1 MLLTPVVMSA
11 QIVTQ
16 KGVAYRYNGEQP
28 RTPLGNVTI
37 SYDANKRTTVSG
49 EQDGAFSL
57 TLDGRRMGD
66 RIGLVTVKKREMMVF
81 NQQAVDEWSVRK
93 EPLMLILCNADE
105 FERQKENFIN
115 IGRRKAK
122 KEYERQK
129 AELQAQLDESKIQLA
144 EYESRLDK
152 AYEDLD
158 RLNKEIEKYADE
170 LARVDRSEI
179 EAGMREVLSLYEQGE
194 VEKALK
200 KLEGLNLTEG
210 FEKTLSRKAY
220 HEQGM
225 ETAVKDSAMYVN
237 EIKSAAKVY
246 QNSGEY
252 EKAGEYLKLLADKLH
267 TVDDNWA
274 YAYFCDN
281 QNNFKDAEIY
291 YQQVL
296 ALLDRQTDKESL
308 GYQSQKASLL
318 NNLAILYSDTQRLAD
333 AEKMYK
339 EALETYRRLA
349 QANPQAYESDVAG
362 TQNNLANLYYATQ
375 RLADAEKM
383 FLSALAIRERLAQA
397 NPQAYEPDV
406 AHTMNNL
413 ANLYS
418 DTQRFDDAEKMFLS
432 ALAICERLAQANPQA
447 YEPGVAQTQYNIGLL
462 KVNQEQYTDAIPA
475 FEEALDIYRR
485 LAKVNPAQQQWYEG
499 SLYYLSILYPTV
511 NNYSAAYRIN
521 QEWLPILKTNNEDS
535 PDDWRSY
542 YTETLGSQSFYA
554 ILMKQHAESE
564 QLAREGLAV
573 DSSRHFIYT
582 NLAAALLFQGKY
594 TEAEKIYRQYK
605 DELKDSFLNDFKQ
618 FAEADVIPKEREAD
632 VEKIKQ
638 MLNE

>member
-1 MLLTPVVMSA
+1 MMKRIYWLIVTLLTSVAMSA
-11 QIVTQ
+11 QVVTQ

-57 TLDGRRMGD
+57 TLDGLRMGD

-122 KEYERQK
+122 KEYDRQK
-129 AELQAQLDESKIQLA
+129 AELQAQLDENKIQLA

-194 VEKALK
+194 VEEALK
-200 KLEGLNLTEG
+200 KLEGLNLAEG

-220 HEQGM
+220 HEQGLD
-225 ETAVKDSAMYVN
+225 TAVKDSAVYVN

-267 TVDDNWA
+267 TVDDNWD
-274 YAYFCDN
+274 YAYFCYN
-281 QNNFKDAEIY
+281 QNNFKETEIY
-291 YQQVL
+291 YQR
-296 ALLDRQTDKESL
+296 AITLLESQTDKESL
-308 GYQSQKASLL
+308 DYQGQKAGLL
-318 NNLAILYSDTQRLAD
+318 NNLANLYKNTQRFADAEKMYLSALAICERLAQANPQAYEPDVAHTMNNLAILYSDTQRLAD

-349 QANPQAYESDVAG
+349 QANPQAYE
-362 TQNNLANLYYATQ
+362 
-375 RLADAEKM
+375 
-383 FLSALAIRERLAQA
+383 
-397 NPQAYEPDV
+397 PDV
-406 AHTMNNL
+406 A
-413 ANLYS
+413 
-418 DTQRFDDAEKMFLS
+418 
-432 ALAICERLAQANPQA
+432 I
-447 YEPGVAQTQYNIGLL
+447 TQYNIGLL
-462 KVNQEQYTDAIPA
+462 KISQKQYADAVPA
-475 FEEALDIYRR
+475 FEEALEIYRR
-485 LAKVNPAQQQWYEG
+485 LAKVNPSNQQWSEG
-499 SLYYLSILYPTV
+499 SQYYLSQLYPAV
-511 NNYSAAYRIN
+511 QNYSAAYRIN
-521 QEWLPILKTNNEDS
+521 QEWLPILKTKYEDN
-535 PDDWRSY
+535 PDDVRNY
-542 YTETLGSQSFYA
+542 YAGTLGSQSFNA
-554 ILMKQHAESE
+554 ILMKQYAESE

-573 DSSRHFIYT
+573 DSTRHFIYT
-582 NLAAALLFQGKY
+582 NLAAALLFQDKY
-594 TEAEKIYRQYK
+594 AEAEKIYRQYK